1 MNEEVLRML
10 QFEYKVNKLKQQIKM
25 TKQLLEVKREI
36 QTKPEAKGKAVYRR
50 HGMSWPGL
58 ANVLSRLVSYLY
70 TRAKIYTL

>member
-1 MNEEVLRML
+1 
-10 QFEYKVNKLKQQIKM
+10 M

-36 QTKPEAKGKAVYRR
+36 QIKPEAKGKAVYWS

-58 ANVLSRLVSYLY
+58 AIVLSRLVSYLY

>member
-1 MNEEVLRML
+1 
-10 QFEYKVNKLKQQIKM
+10 M

-36 QTKPEAKGKAVYRR
+36 QIKPEAKGKAVYRS

-58 ANVLSRLVSYLY
+58 AIVLSRLVSYLY